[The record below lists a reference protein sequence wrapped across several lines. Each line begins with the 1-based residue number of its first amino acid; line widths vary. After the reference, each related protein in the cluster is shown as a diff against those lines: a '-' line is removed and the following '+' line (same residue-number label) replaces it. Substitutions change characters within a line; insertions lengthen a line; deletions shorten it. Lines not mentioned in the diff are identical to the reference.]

1 MNPIDLNEEISVP
14 EELEPTPTPKAA
26 KKNAKA
32 APAPVEE
39 VEVEEVAPVAAPVED
54 LGDLRVVNRGSLS
67 EKAIRMRSHLA
78 ALPKITLFIPLQGGE
93 KAGSLYEGGLN
104 GLRFEVLKGKQ
115 VSIPTQ
121 IAENIFDSLRI
132 SHELGANHPAN
143 MRNVG
148 DDVKAALS

>member
-14 EELEPTPTPKAA
+14 EELEPTPAPKAA

-39 VEVEEVAPVAAPVED
+39 VEVVEAEPVVAPVED
-54 LGDLRVVNRGSLS
+54 LGDLRVVNKGSLS

-104 GLRFEVLKGKQ
+104 GLRFEVPKGKQ

-132 SHELGANHPAN
+132 SHELGADHPAN

>member
-14 EELEPTPTPKAA
+14 EELEPTPAPKAS
-26 KKNAKA
+26 KKSSKS

-54 LGDLRVVNRGSLS
+54 LGDLRVVNKGSLS
-67 EKAIRMRSHLA
+67 EKAVRMRSHLA

>member
-14 EELEPTPTPKAA
+14 EELEPTPAPKAT
-26 KKNAKA
+26 KGKAKA

-54 LGDLRVVNRGSLS
+54 LGDLRVVNKGSLS

-104 GLRFEVLKGKQ
+104 GLRFEVPKGKQ
-115 VSIPTQ
+115 VTIPTQ
-121 IAENIFDSLRI
+121 VAENIFDSLRI
-132 SHELGANHPAN
+132 SHELGANHPSN

>member
-14 EELEPTPTPKAA
+14 EELEPTPAPRAA

-54 LGDLRVVNRGSLS
+54 LGDLRVVNKGSLS

-78 ALPKITLFIPLQGGE
+78 SIQKITLFIPLQGGE

-104 GLRFEVLKGKQ
+104 GLRFEVPKGKQ
-115 VSIPTQ
+115 VTIPNQ
-121 IAENIFDSLRI
+121 VAENIFDSLRI
-132 SHELGANHPAN
+132 SHELGAGHKDNL
-143 MRNVG
+143 RNVS

>member
-14 EELEPTPTPKAA
+14 EELEPTPAPKAT
-26 KKNAKA
+26 KGKAKA

-54 LGDLRVVNRGSLS
+54 LGDLRVVNKGSLS